1 MDWMVTDERLSG
13 FSGLSGTTQSYLQER
28 MSQNGHPSLAS
39 STTGGTSVG
48 KAAPIIASQGS
59 PLVELQGTVGSNPLN
74 LNVLPPQTS
83 DAPVWHNFTQLATPP
98 PSPAPS
104 PAMNYLNTNHKRI
117 NAPGLVSQLFTSRQQ
132 ASDRRNNPNN
142 TSDPDLEAGG
152 NELHGLNTG
161 TQNSSG
167 SGGAGS
173 PGSKLRTS
181 VSSSG
186 SGSLGNKG
194 SSSTDLASK
203 LADAL
208 SSHYSEPEHG
218 RESRSDNGRGSW
230 SNSFRNVS
238 IKHSLLPAPLPFKR
252 HLRFPQVILS
262 YFCLFPFYI
271 ALFYMQNPSNE
282 MFENRARLGSMASRA
297 TTATG
302 TKRGGAGATAEP
314 QLQSATSILLTREL
328 GYGMGPNSKRNSSKN
343 HSINYTVKSIR

>member
-1 MDWMVTDERLSG
+1 MVTDERLSG
-13 FSGLSGTTQSYLQER
+13 FSGLSGTTQSYIQER
-28 MSQNGHPSLAS
+28 ISQNGHPSLAS

-48 KAAPIIASQGS
+48 KAAPISASQGS

-98 PSPAPS
+98 ASPAPS
-104 PAMNYLNTNHKRI
+104 PAMSYLNANHKRI

-132 ASDRRNNPNN
+132 TADRRNHPNN

-167 SGGAGS
+167 SGGGGGGGGS
-173 PGSKLRTS
+173 GGKVRSS

-186 SGSLGNKG
+186 SGSGSMGIKG
-194 SSSTDLASK
+194 SSSNDLASK

-208 SSHYSEPEHG
+208 SSHYVDSEHG

-230 SNSFRNVS
+230 SNSFRN
-238 IKHSLLPAPLPFKR
+238 
-252 HLRFPQVILS
+252 
-262 YFCLFPFYI
+262 
-271 ALFYMQNPSNE
+271 
-282 MFENRARLGSMASRA
+282 ARLV
-297 TTATG
+297 
-302 TKRGGAGATAEP
+302 
-314 QLQSATSILLTREL
+314 IC
-328 GYGMGPNSKRNSSKN
+328 
-343 HSINYTVKSIR
+343 TVYF